1 MIQVAAIPLTRFCAA
16 VFEAAGTPADVAA
29 TVADSLVYADLRGVE
44 SHGVLRMEIYL
55 RRIGEGLVDPR
66 AEPVLAEDGGATLL
80 LDGRNNFGAHV
91 GRRALR
97 LGLERARAHGVAAV
111 GVRRSNHFGT
121 AAYFA
126 EAAARE
132 GCGAIV
138 VSNASQTMP
147 PHGGLRPFMGTNPF
161 ALAFPTGDGA
171 PFVLDMATS
180 QVARGKIIAAA
191 KRGDSIPPGWAI
203 DAEGRPTTDAEAALD
218 GAVLPL
224 GGPKGSGLSMGIDI
238 LAGVLTGAGF
248 GPTVNNMYENWRDP
262 QDVGHFFI
270 LIDIG
275 RFGSLGAFAA
285 RIGQYMAWLK
295 AEPRADGVKEILH
308 AGEYEHR
315 LAEERL
321 RIGIPLPDGL
331 VRDLIRLGERSGVAW
346 PTAATESAAH
356 HAA

>member
-1 MIQVAAIPLTRFCAA
+1 MTHVAAAPLTRFCAA
-16 VFEAAGTPADVAA
+16 LFEAAGTPADVAA
-29 TVADSLVYADLRGVE
+29 TVAESLVYADLRGVV

-55 RRIGEGLVDPR
+55 RRIAERMVDPH
-66 AEPVLAEDGGATLL
+66 AEVAIAEDGGATVLV
-80 LDGRNNFGAHV
+80 DGRNNFGAHV
-91 GRRALR
+91 GRHALQ
-97 LGLERARAHGVAAV
+97 LGLERAREHGIAAV

-147 PHGGLRPFMGTNPF
+147 PHGGLRPFVGTNPF

-171 PFVLDMATS
+171 PFLLDMATS

-191 KRGDSIPPGWAI
+191 KRGDSIPLGWAI
-203 DAEGRPTTDAEAALD
+203 DAEGRPTTDAHAALE

-224 GGPKGSGLSMGIDI
+224 GGAKGSGLSMGIDI

-248 GPTVNNMYENWRDP
+248 GPSVNNMYENWRDP

-275 RFGSLGAFAA
+275 RFGPLDAFVR
-285 RIGQYMAWLK
+285 RIGQYIAWLK
-295 AEPRADGVKEILH
+295 AEPRAGGVEEILH

-315 LAEERL
+315 LAGER
-321 RIGIPLPDGL
+321 RRSGIPLPDDL
-331 VRDLIRLGERSGVAW
+331 VRDLTRLGERSGVAW
-346 PTAATESAAH
+346 PFATID

>member
-1 MIQVAAIPLTRFCAA
+1 MTRIAPGALVEFCAG
-16 VFEAAGTPADVAA
+16 VFGAAGVPDDVAR

-55 RRIGEGLVDPR
+55 RRVAEGMIDPK
-66 AEPVLAEDGGATLL
+66 AAMSIAEDGGATALV
-80 LDGRNNFGAHV
+80 DGGNNFGAHV
-91 GRRALR
+91 GRKALE
-97 LGLERARAHGVAAV
+97 LGFERVAKHGIAGI

-132 GCGAIV
+132 GFGAIV

-147 PHGGLRPFMGTNPF
+147 PHGGLRPFIGTNPF
-161 ALAFPTGDGA
+161 ALAFPTDNGV

-191 KRGDSIPPGWAI
+191 KRGEAIPPGWAI
-203 DAEGRPTTDAEAALD
+203 DAAGRPTTDAQAGLD

-224 GGPKGSGLSMGIDI
+224 GGAKGSGLSMGIDI
-238 LAGVLTGAGF
+238 LSGVLTGAGF
-248 GPTVNNMYENWRDP
+248 GPGVRNMYENWREP

-270 LIDIG
+270 LIDIA
-275 RFGSLGAFAA
+275 RFAPLQLFTSRFADYA
-285 RIGQYMAWLK
+285 ALLK
-295 AEPRADGVKEILH
+295 GEPRANGFDEILY

-315 LAEERL
+315 LAEERRRRGLELPAALIADL
-321 RIGIPLPDGL
+321 RSLGDRLGVPWPDGA
-331 VRDLIRLGERSGVAW
+331 RAD
-346 PTAATESAAH
+346 AAE
-356 HAA
+356 